1 LYRRN
6 VPSMFKTSDNVPFLA
21 KIVGVSETGQLQLT
35 LENEEIKVF
44 EIKEI
49 QFLN

>member
-1 LYRRN
+1 
-6 VPSMFKTSDNVPFLA
+6 MFKTSDNVPFLA

-44 EIKEI
+44 EIKEPI
-49 QFLN
+49 KGYLMDSDEES